1 MKYIDRIMGCLYGGA
16 VGDALG
22 YPVEFLG
29 TEEITKIY
37 GRDGI
42 RDYACQEGKALIS
55 DDTQMTLFTLGGL
68 LAWRGDREKD
78 KASWKEYVWKSYQD
92 WLFTQDPHAC
102 PDPPRV
108 SWLADEPVMHAGRAP
123 GLTCLSALENG
134 ICGSIGRPVNDSKG
148 CGGLMR
154 VAPAAFWFEWDYT
167 CRASLAGAK
176 MAAMTHGHPMSTIC
190 AAAFVEMLEDLLAGS
205 SLKKAVEAVLD
216 CPDLLLWDGK
226 GGSYDK
232 MNGKGLAEREE
243 FKRIMEKAVSLSGSS
258 LTDREAIEAIGEGWV
273 AEETLAIAVYCALK
287 HEGDFAAAVTAAV
300 NHGGDS
306 DSTGAVTG
314 NLMGAACGYSR
325 LPGRWLERLEAKEIL
340 DRLALELAHEKK
352 RESIWGRV
360 RNGRWFGGYLTKNAM
375 RMDRAFVIEE
385 PDYGRKDC
393 LFEYL
398 LLYQRDEDRNGVCCK
413 VRLGP
418 RRFIQLSD
426 VVEGSLEIALY
437 IKKKGEEPCYRWET
451 LPYEKKETPFRFDA
465 ERYLKDHGIHCHPA
479 KKEDYNAYAFEFR
492 NYTNSQ
498 ENQVSRAYAS
508 RGGLF
513 YWTYAW
519 LDCSV
524 DEVRF
529 LYADPQPDEQGEKYY
544 GGRRTWGGL
553 AEEQLF
559 DDELQREAELDI
571 LERIGIGDIMGGA
584 LQGTSKA

>member
-1 MKYIDRIMGCLYGGA
+1 MKYIDKIMGCLYGGA
-16 VGDALG
+16 VGDAFG
-22 YPVEFLG
+22 YPVEFLS
-29 TEEITKIY
+29 TEEIMKIY

-68 LAWRGDREKD
+68 LAWRGKKEREKNEN
-78 KASWKEYVWKSYQD
+78 SWKEYVWKSYQD
-92 WLFTQDPHAC
+92 WLFTQEPHAC
-102 PDPPRV
+102 PNPPRV
-108 SWLADEPVMHAGRAP
+108 SWLADEPVMQAERAP

-154 VAPAAFWFEWDYT
+154 VAPAAFWDNWDYT
-167 CRASLAGAK
+167 CQVSLAGAK

-190 AAAFVEMLEDLLAGS
+190 AAAFVYMLEELLAGS
-205 SLKKAVEAVLD
+205 CLKKAVERALD
-216 CPDLLLWDGK
+216 CPVMLLWDGED
-226 GGSYDK
+226 GIYDK
-232 MNGKGLAEREE
+232 MNCRNQAELEE

-258 LTDREAIEAIGEGWV
+258 LTDREAIEAIGGGWV

-287 HEGDFAAAVTAAV
+287 HEGDFSAAVTAAV

-325 LPGRWLERLEAKEIL
+325 LPGHWLERLEAKEIL
-340 DRLALELAHEKK
+340 DRLALALAHEKR
-352 RESIWGRV
+352 RESIWERV
-360 RNGRWFGGYLTKNAM
+360 RTGRWFGGYLTKNAM
-375 RMDRAFVIEE
+375 RLGGAFVIEE
-385 PDYGRKDC
+385 PDYGRKDV
-393 LFEYL
+393 LFEYM

-437 IKKKGEEPCYRWET
+437 ITKKGEEPCYRWET
-451 LPYEKKETPFRFDA
+451 LPDEKKGTLLRFDA
-465 ERYLKDHGIHCHPA
+465 ERYLKDHGINCHPA
-479 KKEDYNAYAFEFR
+479 KKQDYDMYAFEFR
-492 NYTNSQ
+492 HYTNS
-498 ENQVSRAYAS
+498 ESNKVPRAYAS
-508 RGGLF
+508 GGGLF

-524 DEVRF
+524 HELEF
-529 LYADPQPDEQGEKYY
+529 LYADPQPGEQGKKYY
-544 GGRRTWGGL
+544 GGCRTWGGL
-553 AEEQLF
+553 AEEQIF
-559 DDELQREAELDI
+559 DDELQWEAELDI
-571 LERIGIGDIMGGA
+571 LDRIGMN
-584 LQGTSKA
+584 L